1 MLLESQLLSD
11 TPVTILDFET
21 TGLSPKLGSRV
32 VEVAAVRVEP
42 SGAPELI
49 LDTLVDPEGPVHAS
63 EIHGIYDEDVVGAPC
78 FHELGGELAYSV
90 RGGPVA
96 AFNAAFDMSFLAA
109 EYARYVGTTYAE
121 PPYIC
126 LMYLRPLLGLGKRCS
141 LSAACDDVGIPAP
154 SHRAA
159 DDALAAAHLW
169 IAYRDSAVRAGV
181 RTFGELKATGK
192 YKFLSSFGNAVLSE
206 PLTSYGRRPCGTAP
220 KPRWDPL
227 QFEAPA
233 ALPRLEAQ
241 LSDTTTK
248 PARQTNVTT
257 RRRQY
262 WRALQE
268 ALSDGVID
276 GEELRVLHQQQQ
288 RLALATEDLYAV
300 HARVAAERLTLCAE
314 DHRISESEAAGL
326 KDLFGVLRE
335 LGWAPGESSRIVAQ
349 AL

>member
-1 MLLESQLLSD
+1 MPVERQLLSE

-32 VEVAAVRVEP
+32 IEVAAVRVEP
-42 SGAPELI
+42 SGPPELI
-49 LDTLVDPEGPVHAS
+49 LDTLIDPEGPVYAS

-78 FHELGGELAYSV
+78 FHELGGEIAYAL

-96 AFNAAFDMSFLAA
+96 AFNAAFDISFLSA
-109 EYARYVGTTYAE
+109 EYTRYAGAVYSE
-121 PPYIC
+121 PPYVC

-141 LSAACDDVGIPAP
+141 LSAACDDVGIAAP

-169 IAYRDSAVRAGV
+169 TAYRDSALRAGV
-181 RTFGELKATGK
+181 RTFGDLKAAGK
-192 YKFLSSFGNAVLSE
+192 YKFLSSFGNQVLSE
-206 PLTSYGRRPCGTAP
+206 PLTAYGRRPCGTAP
-220 KPRWDPL
+220 KPRWDAL

-233 ALPRLEAQ
+233 ALRTLEAQ
-241 LSDTTTK
+241 ISGVAAT
-248 PARQTNVTT
+248 PARQPSATA

-262 WRALQE
+262 WRALQD

-276 GEELRVLHQQQQ
+276 GEELRALHDQQR

-314 DHRISESEAAGL
+314 DHKISESEAAIL
-326 KDLFGVLRE
+326 KDLFWVLRE
-335 LGWAPGESSRIVAQ
+335 LGWAPGDASQTLAQ
-349 AL
+349 AV